1 MEINQNNNNM
11 IEIKLIEN
19 DEENEITNSKDDFL
33 NNDELNNKVDL
44 NYNNYKLLKENL
56 IVKNNNLPAKI
67 NKEMKIKIK
76 NYNLNK
82 ISSNPF
88 LTGNFL
94 PNHTQNN
101 KKLKILPTTVYCIN
115 LKNENSNNK
124 KEMKGKSIFS
134 KISESILQNDKK
146 NEKYPNKKIV
156 NLEQINED
164 NYNKLTEELYLHSRA
179 NKNNYEN
186 KKIISE
192 FLERKKKEE
201 ITKKIGIENDSNI
214 MSETLKDL
222 KRSNTLTDR
231 NRSFKSSRTF
241 GKFLQD
247 QKNKE
252 EKHKILLKRNELLQ
266 NEKINLNIRDRPLLN
281 EESIKIMNNSVRD
294 KMDIHIRL
302 YKEFNE
308 KKKREEE
315 KIKDLLYINK
325 IKEKKMTQKKIDEN
339 SNRLFNEYKIKKNR
353 NEQLEYRK
361 INEIKNLTF
370 NSPVSKNSNEI
381 IFKKIITK
389 LKNSLFIIFGKK
401 LEENFQINYFDFL
414 KLLYS
419 ICFISKNYFELIQLK
434 NFDKIKTQI
443 EKEIEFRISND
454 AWKIITKNK
463 GFKSDIS
470 CESKNLIFFIL
481 NVIGNIDNKYIK
493 KELEKFG
500 IKLNSND
507 FNLTSQIY
515 KYFQLFRNNAIN
527 SLLFRDKKIKKEEII
542 NENEKLDKNKKVYF
556 KNNITNN
563 LIYLN
568 IDKNNIKNKENKYG
582 DIDQFKNEENK
593 KRYTYIPSSTQ
604 NNEKKNVLKYSE
616 NSIKFLNSSLKY
628 ISNDNNLNKNIKSN
642 LINKSFNSNNN
653 LRKMFLNNPLEKDND
668 IQKKINELKEARNQR
683 KIEKIIKEKGIR
695 INNLE
700 DQYNNIYNYN
710 QRFVHISEPLN
721 NFKNTFKKYEK
732 LSVKQ
737 KILNN
742 QKYIFEIFVENK
754 PKKLILYKGE
764 NINNKINEFCNKYNL
779 NYNDRQ
785 QIIISINN
793 QIKI

>member
-88 LTGNFL
+88 LTGNSL
-94 PNHTQNN
+94 PNHTQHN
-101 KKLKILPTTVYCIN
+101 KKLKILPKTVYYIN

-214 MSETLKDL
+214 MSEALKDL

-281 EESIKIMNNSVRD
+281 EESIKIMNNSVRN

-302 YKEFNE
+302 YKEFND
-308 KKKREEE
+308 KKKKEEE
-315 KIKDLLYINK
+315 KIKDLLYVNK

-353 NEQLEYRK
+353 NEELKYKK
-361 INEIKNLTF
+361 INEINNLTF

-381 IFKKIITK
+381 IFKKIIKK
-389 LKNSLFIIFGKK
+389 LKNALFIIFGKK
-401 LEENFQINYFDFL
+401 LEDNFQINYFDFL

-434 NFDKIKTQI
+434 NNDKQI

-463 GFKSDIS
+463 EFKSDIP
-470 CESKNLIFFIL
+470 CESKNLFFFIL
-481 NVIGNIDNKYIK
+481 SVVGNIENKYIK
-493 KELEKFG
+493 KELEKCG
-500 IKLNSND
+500 IELNSND
-507 FNLTSQIY
+507 FNLSSQIY

-542 NENEKLDKNKKVYF
+542 NENEKLDKNKKVNF
-556 KNNITNN
+556 NNN

-568 IDKNNIKNKENKYG
+568 IEKDNKIFLKNKENKYG
-582 DIDQFKNEENK
+582 DIEQFKNEENK

-604 NNEKKNVLKYSE
+604 NNEKKNVLKYNE
-616 NSIKFLNSSLKY
+616 NSIKYLNSSLKY
-628 ISNDNNLNKNIKSN
+628 ISNDNNLNKNIKNN

-683 KIEKIIKEKGIR
+683 KIEKIIKEKGLR
-695 INNLE
+695 INSLE

-710 QRFVHISEPLN
+710 QRFVHINEPLN

-737 KILNN
+737 KIFNN

-785 QIIISINN
+785 QIVTTINN
-793 QIKI
+793 QIYNY

>member
-88 LTGNFL
+88 LTGNSL
-94 PNHTQNN
+94 PNHTQHN
-101 KKLKILPTTVYCIN
+101 KKLKILPKTVYYIN

-214 MSETLKDL
+214 MSEALKDL

-281 EESIKIMNNSVRD
+281 EESIKIMNNSVRN

-302 YKEFNE
+302 YKEFND

-315 KIKDLLYINK
+315 KIKDLLYVNK

-353 NEQLEYRK
+353 NEELKYKK
-361 INEIKNLTF
+361 INEINNLTF

-381 IFKKIITK
+381 IFKKIIKK
-389 LKNSLFIIFGKK
+389 LKNALFIIFGKK
-401 LEENFQINYFDFL
+401 LEDNFQINYFDFL

-434 NFDKIKTQI
+434 NNDKQI

-463 GFKSDIS
+463 EFKNDIP
-470 CESKNLIFFIL
+470 CESKNLFFFIL
-481 NVIGNIDNKYIK
+481 SVVGNIENKYIK
-493 KELEKFG
+493 KELEKCG
-500 IKLNSND
+500 IELNSND
-507 FNLTSQIY
+507 FNLSSQIY

-542 NENEKLDKNKKVYF
+542 NENEKLDKNKKVNF
-556 KNNITNN
+556 NNN

-568 IDKNNIKNKENKYG
+568 IEKDNKIFLKNKENKYG
-582 DIDQFKNEENK
+582 DIEQFKNEENK

-604 NNEKKNVLKYSE
+604 NNEKKNVLKYNE
-616 NSIKFLNSSLKY
+616 NSIKYLNSSLKY
-628 ISNDNNLNKNIKSN
+628 ISNDNNLNKNIKNN

-683 KIEKIIKEKGIR
+683 KIEKIIKEKGLR
-695 INNLE
+695 INSLE

-710 QRFVHISEPLN
+710 QRFVHINEPLN

-737 KILNN
+737 KIFNN

-785 QIIISINN
+785 QIVTTINN

>member
-88 LTGNFL
+88 LTGNSL
-94 PNHTQNN
+94 PNHTQHN

-214 MSETLKDL
+214 MSEALKDL

-281 EESIKIMNNSVRD
+281 EESIKIMNNSVRN

-302 YKEFNE
+302 YKEFND
-308 KKKREEE
+308 KKKKEEE
-315 KIKDLLYINK
+315 KIKDLLYVNK

-353 NEQLEYRK
+353 NEELKYKK
-361 INEIKNLTF
+361 INEINNLTF

-381 IFKKIITK
+381 IFKKIIKK
-389 LKNSLFIIFGKK
+389 LKNALFIIFGKK
-401 LEENFQINYFDFL
+401 LEDNFQINYFDFL

-434 NFDKIKTQI
+434 NNDKQI

-463 GFKSDIS
+463 EFKNDIP
-470 CESKNLIFFIL
+470 CESKNLFFFIL
-481 NVIGNIDNKYIK
+481 SVVGNIENKYIK
-493 KELEKFG
+493 KELEKCG
-500 IKLNSND
+500 IELNSND
-507 FNLTSQIY
+507 FNLSSQIY

-542 NENEKLDKNKKVYF
+542 NENEKLDKNKKVNF
-556 KNNITNN
+556 NNN

-568 IDKNNIKNKENKYG
+568 IEKDNKIFLKNKENKYG
-582 DIDQFKNEENK
+582 DIEQFKNEENK

-604 NNEKKNVLKYSE
+604 NNEKKNVLKYNE
-616 NSIKFLNSSLKY
+616 NSIKYLNSSLKY
-628 ISNDNNLNKNIKSN
+628 ISNDNNLNKNIKNN

-683 KIEKIIKEKGIR
+683 KIEKIIKEKGLR
-695 INNLE
+695 INSLE

-710 QRFVHISEPLN
+710 QRFVHINEPLN

-737 KILNN
+737 KIFNN

-785 QIIISINN
+785 QIVTTINN

>member
-88 LTGNFL
+88 LTGNSL
-94 PNHTQNN
+94 PNHTQHN

-214 MSETLKDL
+214 MSEALKDL

-281 EESIKIMNNSVRD
+281 EESIKIMNNSVRN

-302 YKEFNE
+302 YKEFND
-308 KKKREEE
+308 KKKKEEE
-315 KIKDLLYINK
+315 KIKDLLYVNK

-353 NEQLEYRK
+353 NEELKYKK
-361 INEIKNLTF
+361 INEINNLTF

-381 IFKKIITK
+381 IFKKIIKK
-389 LKNSLFIIFGKK
+389 LKNALFIIFGKK
-401 LEENFQINYFDFL
+401 LEDNFQINYFDFL

-434 NFDKIKTQI
+434 NNDKQI

-463 GFKSDIS
+463 EFKSDIP
-470 CESKNLIFFIL
+470 CESKNLFFFIL
-481 NVIGNIDNKYIK
+481 SVVGNIENKYIK
-493 KELEKFG
+493 KELEKCG
-500 IKLNSND
+500 IELNSND
-507 FNLTSQIY
+507 FNLSSQIY

-542 NENEKLDKNKKVYF
+542 NENEKLDKNKKVNF
-556 KNNITNN
+556 NNN

-568 IDKNNIKNKENKYG
+568 IEKDNKIFLKNKENKYG
-582 DIDQFKNEENK
+582 DIEQFKNEENK

-604 NNEKKNVLKYSE
+604 NNEKKNVLKYNE
-616 NSIKFLNSSLKY
+616 NSIKYLNSSLKY
-628 ISNDNNLNKNIKSN
+628 ISNDNNLNKNIKNN

-683 KIEKIIKEKGIR
+683 KIEKIIKEKGLR
-695 INNLE
+695 INSLE

-710 QRFVHISEPLN
+710 QRFVHINEPLN

-737 KILNN
+737 KIFNN

-785 QIIISINN
+785 QIVTTINN
-793 QIKI
+793 QIYNY

>member
-88 LTGNFL
+88 LTRNSL
-94 PNHTQNN
+94 PNHTQHN
-101 KKLKILPTTVYCIN
+101 KKLKILPKTVYYIN

-214 MSETLKDL
+214 MSEALKDL

-281 EESIKIMNNSVRD
+281 EESIKIMNNSVRN

-302 YKEFNE
+302 YKEFND

-315 KIKDLLYINK
+315 KIKDLLYVNK

-353 NEQLEYRK
+353 NEELKYKK
-361 INEIKNLTF
+361 INEINNLTF

-381 IFKKIITK
+381 IFKKIIKK
-389 LKNSLFIIFGKK
+389 LKNALFIIFGKK
-401 LEENFQINYFDFL
+401 LEDNFQINYFDFL

-434 NFDKIKTQI
+434 NNDKQI

-463 GFKSDIS
+463 EFKNDIP
-470 CESKNLIFFIL
+470 CESKNLFFFIL
-481 NVIGNIDNKYIK
+481 SVVGNIENKYIK
-493 KELEKFG
+493 KELEKCG
-500 IKLNSND
+500 IELNSND
-507 FNLTSQIY
+507 FNLSSQIY

-542 NENEKLDKNKKVYF
+542 NENEKLDKNKKVNF
-556 KNNITNN
+556 NNN

-568 IDKNNIKNKENKYG
+568 IEKDNKIFLKNKENKYG
-582 DIDQFKNEENK
+582 DIEQFKNEENK

-604 NNEKKNVLKYSE
+604 NNEKKNVLKYNE
-616 NSIKFLNSSLKY
+616 NSIKYLNSSLKY
-628 ISNDNNLNKNIKSN
+628 ISNDNNLNKNIKNN

-683 KIEKIIKEKGIR
+683 KIEKIIKEKGLR
-695 INNLE
+695 INSLE
-700 DQYNNIYNYN
+700 DQYNNIYDYN
-710 QRFVHISEPLN
+710 QRFVHINEPLN

-737 KILNN
+737 KIFNN
-742 QKYIFEIFVENK
+742 QRCVFEIFVENK

-785 QIIISINN
+785 QIVTTINN

>member
-88 LTGNFL
+88 LTGNSL
-94 PNHTQNN
+94 PNHTQHN
-101 KKLKILPTTVYCIN
+101 KKLKILPKTVYYIN

-214 MSETLKDL
+214 MSEALKDL

-281 EESIKIMNNSVRD
+281 EESIKIMNNSVRN

-302 YKEFNE
+302 YKEFND
-308 KKKREEE
+308 KKKKEEE
-315 KIKDLLYINK
+315 KIKDLLYVNK

-353 NEQLEYRK
+353 NEELKYKK
-361 INEIKNLTF
+361 INEINNLTF

-381 IFKKIITK
+381 IFKKIIKK
-389 LKNSLFIIFGKK
+389 LKNAFFIIFGKK
-401 LEENFQINYFDFL
+401 LEDNFQINYFDFL

-434 NFDKIKTQI
+434 NNDKQI

-463 GFKSDIS
+463 EFKNDIP
-470 CESKNLIFFIL
+470 CESKNLFFFIL
-481 NVIGNIDNKYIK
+481 SVVGNIENKYIK
-493 KELEKFG
+493 KELEKCG
-500 IKLNSND
+500 IELNSND
-507 FNLTSQIY
+507 FNLSSQIY

-542 NENEKLDKNKKVYF
+542 NENEKLDKNKKVNF
-556 KNNITNN
+556 NNN

-568 IDKNNIKNKENKYG
+568 IEKDNKIFLKNQENKYG
-582 DIDQFKNEENK
+582 DIEQFKNEENK

-604 NNEKKNVLKYSE
+604 NNEKKNVLKYNE
-616 NSIKFLNSSLKY
+616 NSIKYLNSSLKY
-628 ISNDNNLNKNIKSN
+628 ISNDNNLNKNIKNN

-683 KIEKIIKEKGIR
+683 KIEKIIKEKGLR
-695 INNLE
+695 INSLE

-710 QRFVHISEPLN
+710 QRFVHINEPLN

-737 KILNN
+737 KIFNN

-785 QIIISINN
+785 QIVTTINN

>member
-11 IEIKLIEN
+11 IEIKIIEN

-56 IVKNNNLPAKI
+56 IVKNNNLPVKI

-88 LTGNFL
+88 LTGNSL
-94 PNHTQNN
+94 PNHTQHN
-101 KKLKILPTTVYCIN
+101 KKLKILPKTVYYIN

-214 MSETLKDL
+214 MSEALKDL

-281 EESIKIMNNSVRD
+281 EESIKIMNNSVRN

-302 YKEFNE
+302 YKEFND

-315 KIKDLLYINK
+315 KIKDLLYVNK

-353 NEQLEYRK
+353 NEELKYKK
-361 INEIKNLTF
+361 INEINNLTF

-381 IFKKIITK
+381 IFKKIIKK
-389 LKNSLFIIFGKK
+389 LKNALFIIFGKK
-401 LEENFQINYFDFL
+401 LEDNFQINYFDFL

-434 NFDKIKTQI
+434 NNDKQI

-463 GFKSDIS
+463 EFKNDIP
-470 CESKNLIFFIL
+470 CESKNLFFFIL
-481 NVIGNIDNKYIK
+481 SVVGNIENKYIK
-493 KELEKFG
+493 KELEKCG
-500 IKLNSND
+500 IELNSND
-507 FNLTSQIY
+507 FNLSSQIY

-542 NENEKLDKNKKVYF
+542 NENEKLDKNKKVNF
-556 KNNITNN
+556 NNN

-568 IDKNNIKNKENKYG
+568 IEKDNKIFLKNKENKYG
-582 DIDQFKNEENK
+582 DIEQFKNEENK

-604 NNEKKNVLKYSE
+604 NNEKKNVLKYNE
-616 NSIKFLNSSLKY
+616 NSIKYLNSSLKY
-628 ISNDNNLNKNIKSN
+628 ISNDNNLNKNIKNN

-683 KIEKIIKEKGIR
+683 KIEKIIKEKGLR
-695 INNLE
+695 INSLE

-710 QRFVHISEPLN
+710 QRFVHINEPLN

-737 KILNN
+737 KIFNN

-785 QIIISINN
+785 QIVTTINN

>member
-88 LTGNFL
+88 LTRNSL
-94 PNHTQNN
+94 PNHTQHN
-101 KKLKILPTTVYCIN
+101 KKLKILPKTVYYIN

-214 MSETLKDL
+214 MSEALKDL

-281 EESIKIMNNSVRD
+281 EESIKIMNNSVRN

-302 YKEFNE
+302 YKEFND
-308 KKKREEE
+308 KKKKEEE
-315 KIKDLLYINK
+315 KIKDLLYVNK

-353 NEQLEYRK
+353 NEELKYKK
-361 INEIKNLTF
+361 INEINNLTF

-381 IFKKIITK
+381 IFKKIIKK
-389 LKNSLFIIFGKK
+389 LKNALFIIFGKK
-401 LEENFQINYFDFL
+401 LEDNFQINYFDFL

-434 NFDKIKTQI
+434 NNDKQI

-463 GFKSDIS
+463 EFKNDIP
-470 CESKNLIFFIL
+470 CESKNLFFFIL
-481 NVIGNIDNKYIK
+481 SVVGNIENKYIK
-493 KELEKFG
+493 KELEKCG
-500 IKLNSND
+500 IELNSND
-507 FNLTSQIY
+507 FNLSSQIY

-542 NENEKLDKNKKVYF
+542 NENEKLDKNKKVNF
-556 KNNITNN
+556 NNN

-568 IDKNNIKNKENKYG
+568 IEKDNKIFLKNKENKYG
-582 DIDQFKNEENK
+582 DIEQFKNEENK

-604 NNEKKNVLKYSE
+604 NNEKKNVLKYNE
-616 NSIKFLNSSLKY
+616 NSIKYLNSSLKY
-628 ISNDNNLNKNIKSN
+628 ISNDNNLNKNIKNN

-683 KIEKIIKEKGIR
+683 KIEKIIKEKGLR
-695 INNLE
+695 INSLE
-700 DQYNNIYNYN
+700 DQYNNIYDYN
-710 QRFVHISEPLN
+710 QRFVHINEPLN

-737 KILNN
+737 KIFNN

-785 QIIISINN
+785 QIVTTINN

>member
-88 LTGNFL
+88 LTGNSL
-94 PNHTQNN
+94 PNHTQHN
-101 KKLKILPTTVYCIN
+101 KKLKILPKTVYCIN

-214 MSETLKDL
+214 MSEALKDL

-281 EESIKIMNNSVRD
+281 EESIKIMNNSVRN

-302 YKEFNE
+302 YKEFND

-315 KIKDLLYINK
+315 KIKDLLYVNK

-353 NEQLEYRK
+353 NEELKYKK
-361 INEIKNLTF
+361 INEINNLTF

-381 IFKKIITK
+381 IFKKIIKK
-389 LKNSLFIIFGKK
+389 LKNALFIIFGKK
-401 LEENFQINYFDFL
+401 LEDNFQINYFDFL

-434 NFDKIKTQI
+434 NNDKQI

-463 GFKSDIS
+463 EFKNDIP
-470 CESKNLIFFIL
+470 CESKNLFFFIL
-481 NVIGNIDNKYIK
+481 SVVGNIENKYIK
-493 KELEKFG
+493 KELEKCG
-500 IKLNSND
+500 IELNSND
-507 FNLTSQIY
+507 FNLSSQIY

-542 NENEKLDKNKKVYF
+542 NENEKLDKNKKVNF
-556 KNNITNN
+556 NNN

-568 IDKNNIKNKENKYG
+568 IEKDNKIFLKNKENKYG
-582 DIDQFKNEENK
+582 DIEQFKNEENK

-604 NNEKKNVLKYSE
+604 NNEKKNVLKYNE
-616 NSIKFLNSSLKY
+616 NSIKYLNSSLKY
-628 ISNDNNLNKNIKSN
+628 ISNDNNLNKNIKNN

-683 KIEKIIKEKGIR
+683 KIEKIIKEKGLR
-695 INNLE
+695 INSLE

-710 QRFVHISEPLN
+710 QRFVHINEPLN

-737 KILNN
+737 KIFNN

-785 QIIISINN
+785 QIVTTINN

>member
-88 LTGNFL
+88 LTGNSL
-94 PNHTQNN
+94 PNHTQHN
-101 KKLKILPTTVYCIN
+101 KKLKILPKTVYYIN

-214 MSETLKDL
+214 MSEALKDL

-281 EESIKIMNNSVRD
+281 EESIKIMNNSVRN

-302 YKEFNE
+302 YKEFND

-315 KIKDLLYINK
+315 KIKDLLYVNK

-353 NEQLEYRK
+353 NEELKYKK
-361 INEIKNLTF
+361 INEINNLTF

-381 IFKKIITK
+381 IFKKIIKK
-389 LKNSLFIIFGKK
+389 LKNALFIIFGKK
-401 LEENFQINYFDFL
+401 LEDNFQINYFDFL

-434 NFDKIKTQI
+434 NNDKQI

-463 GFKSDIS
+463 EFKNDIP
-470 CESKNLIFFIL
+470 CESKNLFFFIL
-481 NVIGNIDNKYIK
+481 SVVGNIENKYIK
-493 KELEKFG
+493 KELEKCG
-500 IKLNSND
+500 IELNSND
-507 FNLTSQIY
+507 FNLSSQIY

-542 NENEKLDKNKKVYF
+542 NENEKLDKNKKVNF
-556 KNNITNN
+556 NNN

-568 IDKNNIKNKENKYG
+568 IEKDNKIFLKNKENKYG
-582 DIDQFKNEENK
+582 DIEQFKNEENK

-604 NNEKKNVLKYSE
+604 NNEKKNVLKYNE
-616 NSIKFLNSSLKY
+616 NSIKYLNSSLKY
-628 ISNDNNLNKNIKSN
+628 ISNDNNLNKNIKNN

-683 KIEKIIKEKGIR
+683 KIEKIIKEKGLR
-695 INNLE
+695 INSLE
-700 DQYNNIYNYN
+700 DQYNNIYDYN
-710 QRFVHISEPLN
+710 QRFVHINEPLN

-737 KILNN
+737 KIFNN

-785 QIIISINN
+785 QIVTTINN

>member
-88 LTGNFL
+88 LTGK
-94 PNHTQNN
+94 PNHTQHN
-101 KKLKILPTTVYCIN
+101 KKLKILPSTVYCIN

-214 MSETLKDL
+214 MSEALKDL

-281 EESIKIMNNSVRD
+281 EESIKIMNNSVRN

-302 YKEFNE
+302 YKEFND
-308 KKKREEE
+308 KKK
-315 KIKDLLYINK
+315 
-325 IKEKKMTQKKIDEN
+325 
-339 SNRLFNEYKIKKNR
+339 
-353 NEQLEYRK
+353 
-361 INEIKNLTF
+361 
-370 NSPVSKNSNEI
+370 
-381 IFKKIITK
+381 
-389 LKNSLFIIFGKK
+389 
-401 LEENFQINYFDFL
+401 
-414 KLLYS
+414 
-419 ICFISKNYFELIQLK
+419 
-434 NFDKIKTQI
+434 
-443 EKEIEFRISND
+443 
-454 AWKIITKNK
+454 
-463 GFKSDIS
+463 
-470 CESKNLIFFIL
+470 
-481 NVIGNIDNKYIK
+481 
-493 KELEKFG
+493 
-500 IKLNSND
+500 
-507 FNLTSQIY
+507 
-515 KYFQLFRNNAIN
+515 
-527 SLLFRDKKIKKEEII
+527 DKKKK
-542 NENEKLDKNKKVYF
+542 
-556 KNNITNN
+556 
-563 LIYLN
+563 
-568 IDKNNIKNKENKYG
+568 
-582 DIDQFKNEENK
+582 
-593 KRYTYIPSSTQ
+593 
-604 NNEKKNVLKYSE
+604 
-616 NSIKFLNSSLKY
+616 
-628 ISNDNNLNKNIKSN
+628 
-642 LINKSFNSNNN
+642 
-653 LRKMFLNNPLEKDND
+653 
-668 IQKKINELKEARNQR
+668 
-683 KIEKIIKEKGIR
+683 
-695 INNLE
+695 
-700 DQYNNIYNYN
+700 
-710 QRFVHISEPLN
+710 
-721 NFKNTFKKYEK
+721 
-732 LSVKQ
+732 
-737 KILNN
+737 
-742 QKYIFEIFVENK
+742 
-754 PKKLILYKGE
+754 
-764 NINNKINEFCNKYNL
+764 
-779 NYNDRQ
+779 
-785 QIIISINN
+785 
-793 QIKI
+793 

>member
-88 LTGNFL
+88 LTGNSL
-94 PNHTQNN
+94 PNHTQHN
-101 KKLKILPTTVYCIN
+101 KKLKILPKTVYYIN

-214 MSETLKDL
+214 MSEALKDL

-281 EESIKIMNNSVRD
+281 EESIKIMNNSVRN

-302 YKEFNE
+302 YKEFND
-308 KKKREEE
+308 KKKKEEE
-315 KIKDLLYINK
+315 KIKDLLYVNK

-353 NEQLEYRK
+353 NEELKYKK
-361 INEIKNLTF
+361 INEINNLTF

-381 IFKKIITK
+381 IFKKIIKK
-389 LKNSLFIIFGKK
+389 LKNALFIIFGKK
-401 LEENFQINYFDFL
+401 LEDNFQINYFDFL

-434 NFDKIKTQI
+434 NNDKQI

-463 GFKSDIS
+463 EFKSDIP
-470 CESKNLIFFIL
+470 CESKNLFFFIL
-481 NVIGNIDNKYIK
+481 SVVGNIENKYIK
-493 KELEKFG
+493 KELEKCG
-500 IKLNSND
+500 IELNSND
-507 FNLTSQIY
+507 FNLSSQIY

-527 SLLFRDKKIKKEEII
+527 
-542 NENEKLDKNKKVYF
+542 ENEKLDKNKKVNF
-556 KNNITNN
+556 NNN

-568 IDKNNIKNKENKYG
+568 IEKDNKIFLKNKENKYG
-582 DIDQFKNEENK
+582 DIEQFKNEENK

-604 NNEKKNVLKYSE
+604 NNEKKNVLKYNE
-616 NSIKFLNSSLKY
+616 NSIKYLNSSLKY
-628 ISNDNNLNKNIKSN
+628 ISNDNNLNKNIKNN

-683 KIEKIIKEKGIR
+683 KIEKIIKEKGLR
-695 INNLE
+695 INSLE
-700 DQYNNIYNYN
+700 DQYNNIYDYN
-710 QRFVHISEPLN
+710 QRFVHINEPLN

-737 KILNN
+737 KIFNN

-785 QIIISINN
+785 QIVTTINN

>member
-56 IVKNNNLPAKI
+56 IVKNNNLPVKI

-88 LTGNFL
+88 LTGNSL
-94 PNHTQNN
+94 PNHTQHN
-101 KKLKILPTTVYCIN
+101 KKLKILPKTVYYIN

-214 MSETLKDL
+214 MSEALKDL

-281 EESIKIMNNSVRD
+281 EESIKIMNNSVRN

-302 YKEFNE
+302 YKEFND

-315 KIKDLLYINK
+315 KIKDLLYVNK

-353 NEQLEYRK
+353 NEELKYKK
-361 INEIKNLTF
+361 INEINNLTF

-381 IFKKIITK
+381 IFKKIIKK
-389 LKNSLFIIFGKK
+389 LKNALFIIFGKK
-401 LEENFQINYFDFL
+401 LEDNFQINYFDFL

-434 NFDKIKTQI
+434 NNDKQI

-463 GFKSDIS
+463 EFKNDIP
-470 CESKNLIFFIL
+470 CESKNLFFFIL
-481 NVIGNIDNKYIK
+481 SVVGNIENKYIK
-493 KELEKFG
+493 KELEKCG
-500 IKLNSND
+500 IELNSND
-507 FNLTSQIY
+507 FNLSSQIY

-542 NENEKLDKNKKVYF
+542 NENEKLDKNKKVNF
-556 KNNITNN
+556 NNN

-568 IDKNNIKNKENKYG
+568 IEKDNKIFLKNKENKYG
-582 DIDQFKNEENK
+582 DIEQFKNEENK

-604 NNEKKNVLKYSE
+604 NNEKKNVLKYNE
-616 NSIKFLNSSLKY
+616 NSIKYLNSSLKY
-628 ISNDNNLNKNIKSN
+628 ISNDNNLNKNIKNN

-683 KIEKIIKEKGIR
+683 KIEKIIKEKGLR
-695 INNLE
+695 INSLE

-710 QRFVHISEPLN
+710 QRFVHINEPLN

-737 KILNN
+737 KIFNN

-785 QIIISINN
+785 QIVNTINN

>member
-88 LTGNFL
+88 LTGNSL
-94 PNHTQNN
+94 PNHTQHN
-101 KKLKILPTTVYCIN
+101 KKLKILPKTVYYIN

-214 MSETLKDL
+214 MSEALKDL

-281 EESIKIMNNSVRD
+281 EESIKIMNNSVRN

-302 YKEFNE
+302 YKEFND

-315 KIKDLLYINK
+315 KIKDLLYVNK

-353 NEQLEYRK
+353 NEELQYKK
-361 INEIKNLTF
+361 INEINNLTF

-381 IFKKIITK
+381 IFKKIIKK
-389 LKNSLFIIFGKK
+389 LKNALFIIFGKK
-401 LEENFQINYFDFL
+401 LEDNFQINYFDFL

-434 NFDKIKTQI
+434 NNDKQI

-463 GFKSDIS
+463 EFKSDIP
-470 CESKNLIFFIL
+470 CESKNLFFFIL
-481 NVIGNIDNKYIK
+481 SVVGNIENKYIK
-493 KELEKFG
+493 KELEKCG
-500 IKLNSND
+500 IELNSND
-507 FNLTSQIY
+507 FNLSSQIY

-542 NENEKLDKNKKVYF
+542 NENEKLDKNKKVNF
-556 KNNITNN
+556 NNN

-568 IDKNNIKNKENKYG
+568 IEKDNKIFLKNKENKYG
-582 DIDQFKNEENK
+582 DIEQFKNEENK

-604 NNEKKNVLKYSE
+604 NNEKKNVLKYNE
-616 NSIKFLNSSLKY
+616 NSIKYLNSSLKY
-628 ISNDNNLNKNIKSN
+628 ISNDNNLNKNIKNN

-683 KIEKIIKEKGIR
+683 KIEKIIKEKGLR
-695 INNLE
+695 INSLE

-710 QRFVHISEPLN
+710 QRFVHINEPLN

-737 KILNN
+737 KIFNN

-785 QIIISINN
+785 QIVTTINN
-793 QIKI
+793 QIYNY